1 MKSASNRTCPICGK
15 RFGKYKKPE
24 RTLCVAAMDGK
35 RKFMHKKCHKAMLN
49 FRLSPEET
57 ALFESILDWD
67 YLRQENLAESVEMTR
82 EQMLANIPAV
92 IKRFG
97 SNPPTAE
104 SELI

>member
-1 MKSASNRTCPICGK
+1 MRSASNRTCPICGK

-24 RTLCVAAMDGK
+24 RTLCVAAMSGK
-35 RKFMHKKCHKAMLN
+35 RKFMHKKCHKAVLN

-67 YLRQENLAESVEMTR
+67 YLQQEHLAESTGITR
-82 EQMLANIPAV
+82 EQMLANISAI
-92 IKRFG
+92 IKEFG
-97 SNPPTAE
+97 SSPPTAE